1 MPIGYTGDPS
11 DINAAA
17 KKFFMHADTF
27 KNHLGILEGV
37 KMEYAPAVQG
47 ATGNA
52 IQQAMQ
58 GALDKGGKLHATF
71 MEIVDALNSSGASF
85 DNQDQENASKVQSQM
100 YNLNF

>member
-11 DINAAA
+11 DINSAA

-47 ATGNA
+47 ATGSA

-71 MEIVDALNSSGASF
+71 MEIVDVLNSSGASF
-85 DNQDQENASKVQSQM
+85 DSQDQENAAQVNK